1 MGSPDPVLCGASA
14 SLRLCG
20 DAPEWK
26 EADRS
31 LTIMKILSTLELDEP
46 AREQIARAGGPGVAL
61 FCSRD
66 TSAQT
71 AAAGDAEVIYGWVT
85 PALLAAA
92 TQLKWA
98 HITSAGVERAL
109 FPEMVR
115 HPAVMTN
122 ARGVAAVSIA
132 EHAFALILAFTR
144 GLPLAL
150 RNQQERRWAHTSLI
164 EICGQT
170 LGIVGLGR
178 VGREVAQRAAGF
190 GMRVL
195 AVDVNPVDPPGSVTS
210 LWPPDRLLDLCAAA
224 DILVNCSPL
233 TPQTERMIG
242 REQFAR
248 MKPSALFVNVS
259 RGRVVDQEALV
270 EALRSGRIAGA
281 ALDVVDPEPLPAD
294 SPLWEMPN
302 VILTAHSATTSQHF
316 WRRMH
321 ELFCENLR
329 RYVASQ
335 PLLNVVDKTAGF

>member
-1 MGSPDPVLCGASA
+1 MASG
-14 SLRLCG
+14 R
-20 DAPEWK
+20 EREK
-26 EADRS
+26 
-31 LTIMKILSTLELDEP
+31 MKILCTLELDKEV
-46 AREQIARAGGPGVAL
+46 REQILRAGGPGAELV
-61 FCSRD
+61 CSREA
-66 TSAQT
+66 TEQI
-71 AAAGDAEVIYGWVT
+71 AAAGDAEVIHGWIT
-85 PALLAAA
+85 PSLLAAA
-92 TQLKWA
+92 TRLQWIHL
-98 HITSAGVERAL
+98 TSAGVERAL

-144 GLPLAL
+144 SLPLAF
-150 RNQQERRWAHTSLI
+150 RNQQERRWAHTSLL

-178 VGREVAQRAAGF
+178 VGCEVAQRAAGF

-195 AVDVNPVDPPGSVTS
+195 AVDVNPVDPPECVTH
-210 LWPPDRLLDLCAAA
+210 LWPPDRLTDLCAEA

-248 MKPSALFVNVS
+248 MKPSTLFVNVS
-259 RGRVVDQEALV
+259 RGRVVDQDALV
-270 EALRSGRIAGA
+270 DALREGRIAGA
-281 ALDVVDPEPLPAD
+281 ALDVADPEPLPPD

-329 RYVASQ
+329 RYVAGQ
-335 PLLNVVDKTAGF
+335 PLLNVVDKDAGF

>member
-1 MGSPDPVLCGASA
+1 
-14 SLRLCG
+14 
-20 DAPEWK
+20 
-26 EADRS
+26 
-31 LTIMKILSTLELDEP
+31 MKIVCTLELDAPE
-46 AREQIARAGGPGVAL
+46 REQLLQAGGPGIEL
-61 FCSRD
+61 FSSRD
-66 TSAQT
+66 AHAQI
-71 AAAGDAEVIYGWVT
+71 AAAGDAEVIYGSVT
-85 PALLAAA
+85 PPLLAAA
-92 TQLKWA
+92 PALQWVHLA
-98 HITSAGVERAL
+98 SAGVDRFL

-115 HPAVMTN
+115 HAAVMTN

-144 GLPLAL
+144 GLPLAF
-150 RNQQERRWAHTSLI
+150 RSQQERRWAAPSSI

-178 VGREVAQRAAGF
+178 VGREVARRAAGF
-190 GMRVL
+190 GLRVL
-195 AVDVNPVDPPGSVTS
+195 AVDLNPVDRPESVAC
-210 LWPPDRLLDLCAAA
+210 LWPPERLPDLCAAA

-259 RGRVVDQEALV
+259 RGRVVDQDALV
-270 EALRSGRIAGA
+270 EALRAGRLAGA
-281 ALDVVDPEPLPAD
+281 ALDVMDPEPLPPD

-302 VILTAHSATTSQHF
+302 VILTAHSATRSQHF

-321 ELFCENLR
+321 ELFCDNLR
-329 RYVASQ
+329 RYVAGQ

>member
-1 MGSPDPVLCGASA
+1 
-14 SLRLCG
+14 
-20 DAPEWK
+20 
-26 EADRS
+26 
-31 LTIMKILSTLELDEP
+31 MKILSTFQLDEP
-46 AREQIARAGGPGVAL
+46 VREQLLRAGGPGVEL
-61 FCSRD
+61 FSSRD
-66 TSAQT
+66 ADEQI
-71 AAAGDAEVIYGWVT
+71 AAAGDAEAIYGSVS
-85 PALLAAA
+85 PPLLAA
-92 TQLKWA
+92 TTDLKWV
-98 HITSAGVERAL
+98 HLTSAGVERFL
-109 FPEMVR
+109 FPEMVA

-150 RNQQERRWAHTSLI
+150 RNQQERRWASTSLI
-164 EICGQT
+164 EICDQT

-178 VGREVAQRAAGF
+178 VGREVARRAAGF
-190 GMRVL
+190 GLRVL
-195 AVDVNPVDPPGSVTS
+195 AVDANPVDPPEGVVC
-210 LWPPDRLLDLCAAA
+210 LWPPDRLLDLCAEA

-233 TPQTERMIG
+233 TKQTERMIG

-259 RGRVVDQEALV
+259 RGRVVDQDALV
-270 EALRSGRIAGA
+270 AALREGRIAGA
-281 ALDVVDPEPLPAD
+281 ALDVVDPEPLPPD

-302 VILTAHSATTSQHF
+302 VILTAHCATTSQHF

-329 RYVASQ
+329 RYVAGE

>member
-1 MGSPDPVLCGASA
+1 
-14 SLRLCG
+14 
-20 DAPEWK
+20 
-26 EADRS
+26 
-31 LTIMKILSTLELDEP
+31 MKILCTRDLDEP
-46 AREQIARAGGPGVAL
+46 LREQVLQAGGPSVELFSSRDASEQIAAAGG
-61 FCSRD
+61 
-66 TSAQT
+66 
-71 AAAGDAEVIYGWVT
+71 AEVIYGWVT
-85 PALLAAA
+85 PQLLAAA
-92 TQLKWA
+92 ARLQWV
-98 HITSAGVERAL
+98 HVTSAGVERAL

-144 GLPLAL
+144 GLPLAF

-178 VGREVAQRAAGF
+178 VGREVARRAAGF
-190 GMRVL
+190 GLRVL
-195 AVDVNPVDPPGSVTS
+195 AVDVNPVDPPESVTA
-210 LWPPDRLLDLCAAA
+210 LWPPARLSDLCVEA

-233 TPQTERMIG
+233 TQQTERMIG

-259 RGRVVDQEALV
+259 RGRVVDQDALV
-270 EALRSGRIAGA
+270 EALRDGRIAGA
-281 ALDVVDPEPLPAD
+281 ALDVVDPEPLPPD

-316 WRRMH
+316 WQRMH

-329 RYVASQ
+329 RYVAGE

>member
-1 MGSPDPVLCGASA
+1 
-14 SLRLCG
+14 
-20 DAPEWK
+20 
-26 EADRS
+26 
-31 LTIMKILSTLELDEP
+31 MKILCTLNLDEP
-46 AREQIARAGGPGVAL
+46 VREQVLRAGGPGVEL

-66 TSAQT
+66 AGEQI
-71 AAAGDAEVIYGWVT
+71 AAARDAEVIYGWVT
-85 PALLAAA
+85 PQLLAA
-92 TQLKWA
+92 TNGLQWV
-98 HITSAGVERAL
+98 HVSSAGVERVL

-115 HPAVMTN
+115 HPVVLTN
-122 ARGVAAVSIA
+122 ARGVAAISIA
-132 EHAFALILAFTR
+132 EHAFALILGFTR
-144 GLPLAL
+144 SLPLAF

-170 LGIVGLGR
+170 LGIVGFGR
-178 VGREVAQRAAGF
+178 VGREVARRAVGF

-195 AVDVNPVDPPGSVTS
+195 AVDLNPVDPPEGVAA
-210 LWPPDRLLDLCAAA
+210 LWPTERLPDMCAEA

-233 TPQTERMIG
+233 TQQTERMIG

-248 MKPSALFVNVS
+248 MKSSALFVNVS
-259 RGRVVDQEALV
+259 RGRVVDQDALV
-270 EALRSGRIAGA
+270 EALREGRIAGA
-281 ALDVVDPEPLPAD
+281 AMDVVDPEPLPAD

-329 RYVASQ
+329 RYVTGE

>member
-1 MGSPDPVLCGASA
+1 M
-14 SLRLCG
+14 R
-20 DAPEWK
+20 
-26 EADRS
+26 
-31 LTIMKILSTLELDEP
+31 ILGTLELNAQE
-46 AREQIARAGGPGVAL
+46 REQVILAGGPGVEISY
-61 FCSRD
+61 SRD
-66 TSAQT
+66 ASEQM

-85 PALLAAA
+85 PQLLAAA
-92 TQLKWA
+92 TDLKWV
-98 HITSAGVERAL
+98 HVTSAGVERAL
-109 FPEMVR
+109 FPEMVQ

-144 GLPLAL
+144 RLPLAF

-178 VGREVAQRAAGF
+178 VGGEVAQRAAGF
-190 GMRVL
+190 GLRVL
-195 AVDVNPVDPPGSVTS
+195 AVDVKPVDPPEHVAA
-210 LWPPDRLLDLCAAA
+210 LWPPERLSDLCAEA

-233 TPQTERMIG
+233 TKQTERMIG
-242 REQFAR
+242 HEQFAR

-259 RGRVVDQEALV
+259 RGRVVDQDALV
-270 EALRSGRIAGA
+270 EALREGRIAGA
-281 ALDVVDPEPLPAD
+281 AVDVVDPEPLPPD

-316 WRRMH
+316 RQRMH

-329 RYVASQ
+329 RYVAGE